1 MPAGDTEE
9 AELGLALRGDDSH
22 WCADRLAC
30 LACELLSVRGLTDGL
45 RGAGD
50 QLVVMVGGSSCQHR
64 PKGSNNGPRARA
76 DGSGADNVGS
86 KLRHL
91 DVVTDVLEPPAHD
104 VRYQHVNGVAA
115 DVYRG
120 EPHERRVTQSASVA
134 AKKGT
139 RMEKDSMG
147 EMEVPADAYYGAS
160 TQRAVLNFPISGQPF
175 PRRFIRALG
184 MVKKAAAQ
192 TNRELGLLSRRRA
205 RAIAAAAQEV
215 IEGTLDGQ
223 FPIDIYQTG
232 SGTSTNTNANE
243 VIANRANEILG
254 GVKGSKVVHP
264 NDHVNLCQSSNDVIP
279 TAIQLSAAMAIKDEL
294 IPALEQLRKA
304 LDAKSHEFWPLVKT
318 GRTHLQDA
326 TPIRLGQ
333 EFRGYAG
340 QMEESVR
347 RARAAIEELARIP
360 LGGTAVGTGLNSHPQ
375 YARLASVRLAKAT
388 GVPVRETSN
397 HFHAQ
402 ATLDV
407 VVATHGALPT
417 IATRLWKIASDV
429 RLMGTG
435 PIAGLGELRLP
446 ETQPGSS
453 IMPGKVN
460 PVIIESMLM
469 VIARVY
475 GNDLTV
481 LVSGQA
487 GSLFELNV
495 MMPVAAQAILESITL
510 LAAATRNFSERCV
523 EGLQA
528 TDRGPELVERSPMVA
543 TALNPVIGDDEAA
556 KLGKEAMGTGRSIR
570 QLARGR
576 GVNER
581 QLNKVL
587 DLGKMT
593 KPGLEGPGGG
603 G

>member
-1 MPAGDTEE
+1 
-9 AELGLALRGDDSH
+9 
-22 WCADRLAC
+22 
-30 LACELLSVRGLTDGL
+30 
-45 RGAGD
+45 
-50 QLVVMVGGSSCQHR
+50 
-64 PKGSNNGPRARA
+64 
-76 DGSGADNVGS
+76 
-86 KLRHL
+86 
-91 DVVTDVLEPPAHD
+91 
-104 VRYQHVNGVAA
+104 
-115 DVYRG
+115 
-120 EPHERRVTQSASVA
+120 
-134 AKKGT
+134 
-139 RMEKDSMG
+139 MG

-184 MVKKAAAQ
+184 MVKRAAAQ
-192 TNRELGLLSRRRA
+192 TNRELGLLPRQRA
-205 RAIAAAAQEV
+205 RVIAAAAQEV
-215 IEGTLDGQ
+215 VDGKLDDQ

-243 VIANRANEILG
+243 VIANRATEILG
-254 GVKGSKVVHP
+254 GERGSKLVHP

-279 TAIQLSAAMAIKDEL
+279 TAIQLAAALAIQEEL
-294 IPALEQLRKA
+294 IPAIQRLQRALEV
-304 LDAKSHEFWPLVKT
+304 KSREFWPVVKT

-347 RARAAIEELARIP
+347 RARGAVDELVRVP

-375 YARLASVRLAKAT
+375 YARLATARLAKAARL
-388 GVPVRETSN
+388 PVRETTN

-402 ATLDV
+402 ATLDA
-407 VVATHGALPT
+407 VVAAHGALRT
-417 IATRLWKIASDV
+417 IGTSLWKIGSDI

-435 PIAGLGELRLP
+435 PVAGLGELRLP

-460 PVIIESMLM
+460 PVIIESLLM

-475 GNDLTV
+475 GNDTTV
-481 LVSGQA
+481 VVAGQA

-495 MMPVAAQAILESITL
+495 MMPVAAVAMLESITL
-510 LAAATRNFSERCV
+510 LAAAVRNFSERCV

-528 TDRGPELVERSPMVA
+528 TDRGPELVERSPMLA
-543 TALNPVIGDDEAA
+543 TALNPVIGYDEAA
-556 KLGKEAMGTGRSIR
+556 KLAKESMRSGRSIR

-576 GVNER
+576 GVSEK

>member
-1 MPAGDTEE
+1 
-9 AELGLALRGDDSH
+9 
-22 WCADRLAC
+22 
-30 LACELLSVRGLTDGL
+30 V
-45 RGAGD
+45 
-50 QLVVMVGGSSCQHR
+50 
-64 PKGSNNGPRARA
+64 
-76 DGSGADNVGS
+76 
-86 KLRHL
+86 
-91 DVVTDVLEPPAHD
+91 
-104 VRYQHVNGVAA
+104 
-115 DVYRG
+115 
-120 EPHERRVTQSASVA
+120 ER
-134 AKKGT
+134 
-139 RMEKDSMG
+139 DSMG
-147 EMEVPADAYYGAS
+147 DMDVPADAYYGAS

-184 MVKKAAAQ
+184 LVKRAAAQ
-192 TNRELGLLSRRRA
+192 TNRELGLLPRRRA

-215 IEGTLDGQ
+215 IDGKLDDQ

-243 VIANRANEILG
+243 VIANRAIEILG
-254 GVKGSKVVHP
+254 GERGSKLVHP
-264 NDHVNLCQSSNDVIP
+264 NDHVNLGQSSNDVIP
-279 TAIQLSAAMAIKDEL
+279 TSIQLAAAMAVNEEL
-294 IPALEQLRKA
+294 IPALERLQRA
-304 LDAKSHEFWPLVKT
+304 LEVKSREFWPVVKT

-333 EFRGYAG
+333 EFKGYAG
-340 QMEESVR
+340 QVEESIR
-347 RARAAIEELARIP
+347 RARAAIDELARVP

-375 YARLASVRLAKAT
+375 YARIATARLAKAT
-388 GVPVRETSN
+388 KLPVRETTN

-402 ATLDV
+402 ATLDAL
-407 VVATHGALPT
+407 VAAHGALRT
-417 IATRLWKIASDV
+417 IGTSLWKIGSDI

-435 PIAGLGELRLP
+435 PVAGLGELRLP

-460 PVIIESMLM
+460 PVIIESLLM

-475 GNDLTV
+475 GNDATV
-481 LVSGQA
+481 VVSGQA

-495 MMPVAAQAILESITL
+495 MMPVAGVATLESITL

-528 TDRGPELVERSPMVA
+528 TDRGPELVERSPMLA
-543 TALNPVIGDDEAA
+543 TALNPVIGYDEAA
-556 KLGKEAMGTGRSIR
+556 KLAKESMRSGKSIR
-570 QLARGR
+570 QLARAK
-576 GVNER
+576 GVSEKE
-581 QLNKVL
+581 LNKVL

>member
-1 MPAGDTEE
+1 
-9 AELGLALRGDDSH
+9 
-22 WCADRLAC
+22 
-30 LACELLSVRGLTDGL
+30 
-45 RGAGD
+45 
-50 QLVVMVGGSSCQHR
+50 
-64 PKGSNNGPRARA
+64 
-76 DGSGADNVGS
+76 
-86 KLRHL
+86 
-91 DVVTDVLEPPAHD
+91 
-104 VRYQHVNGVAA
+104 
-115 DVYRG
+115 
-120 EPHERRVTQSASVA
+120 
-134 AKKGT
+134 
-139 RMEKDSMG
+139 MG

-184 MVKKAAAQ
+184 MVKRAAAQ
-192 TNRELGLLSRRRA
+192 TNRELGLLPRQRA
-205 RAIAAAAQEV
+205 RVIAAAAQEV
-215 IEGTLDGQ
+215 VDGKLDDQ

-243 VIANRANEILG
+243 VIANRATEILG
-254 GVKGSKVVHP
+254 GERGSKLVHP

-279 TAIQLSAAMAIKDEL
+279 TAIQLAAALAIQEEL
-294 IPALEQLRKA
+294 IPAIQRLQRALEV
-304 LDAKSHEFWPLVKT
+304 KSREFWPVVKT

-347 RARAAIEELARIP
+347 RARGAVDELVRVP

-375 YARLASVRLAKAT
+375 YARLATARLAKAT
-388 GVPVRETSN
+388 RLPVRETTN

-402 ATLDV
+402 ATLDA
-407 VVATHGALPT
+407 VVAAHGALRT
-417 IATRLWKIASDV
+417 IGTSLWKIGSDI

-435 PIAGLGELRLP
+435 PVAGLGELRLP

-460 PVIIESMLM
+460 PVIIESLLM

-475 GNDLTV
+475 GNDTTV
-481 LVSGQA
+481 VVAGQA

-495 MMPVAAQAILESITL
+495 MMPVAAVAMLESITL
-510 LAAATRNFSERCV
+510 LAAAVRNFSERCV

-528 TDRGPELVERSPMVA
+528 TDRGPELVERSPMLA
-543 TALNPVIGDDEAA
+543 TALNPVIGYDEAA
-556 KLGKEAMGTGRSIR
+556 KLAKESMRSGRSIR
-570 QLARGR
+570 QLARGL
-576 GVNER
+576 GVSEK
-581 QLNKVL
+581 QLNNVL

>member
-1 MPAGDTEE
+1 
-9 AELGLALRGDDSH
+9 
-22 WCADRLAC
+22 
-30 LACELLSVRGLTDGL
+30 
-45 RGAGD
+45 
-50 QLVVMVGGSSCQHR
+50 
-64 PKGSNNGPRARA
+64 
-76 DGSGADNVGS
+76 
-86 KLRHL
+86 
-91 DVVTDVLEPPAHD
+91 
-104 VRYQHVNGVAA
+104 
-115 DVYRG
+115 
-120 EPHERRVTQSASVA
+120 
-134 AKKGT
+134 
-139 RMEKDSMG
+139 MG

-184 MVKKAAAQ
+184 MVKKAAAE
-192 TNRELGLLSRRRA
+192 TNRELGLLARRRS
-205 RAIAAAAQEV
+205 RAITAAAQEV
-215 IEGTLDGQ
+215 IDGKLDGQ

-243 VIANRANEILG
+243 VIANRATEILG
-254 GVKGSKVVHP
+254 AERGSKLVHP

-279 TAIQLSAAMAIKDEL
+279 TAIQLAAGMAIQDEL
-294 IPALEQLRKA
+294 LPALERLRRA
-304 LDAKSHEFWPLVKT
+304 LDVKSKEFWPLVKT

-333 EFRGYAG
+333 EFKGYAG
-340 QMEESVR
+340 QIEESVR
-347 RARAAIEELARIP
+347 RARAAVDELSKVP

-375 YARLASVRLAKAT
+375 YARIACARLAKAT
-388 GVPVRETSN
+388 KLPVRESSN

-407 VVATHGALPT
+407 LVAAHGGLRT
-417 IATRLWKIASDV
+417 TATSLWKIGSDI

-435 PIAGLGELRLP
+435 PIAGLGELKLP

-460 PVIIESMLM
+460 PVIVESLLM

-475 GNDLTV
+475 GNDATV
-481 LVSGQA
+481 LVCGQS

-495 MMPVAAQAILESITL
+495 MMPVAGVAMLESITL
-510 LAAATRNFSERCV
+510 LAASVRNFSERCV

-528 TDRGPELVERSPMVA
+528 TDRGPELVERSPMLA
-543 TALNPVIGDDEAA
+543 TALNPLIGYDEAA
-556 KLGKEAMGTGRSIR
+556 KLAKESMRTGKSIR
-570 QLARGR
+570 QLARAR
-576 GVNER
+576 GVGEAA
-581 QLNKVL
+581 LNKVL